1 MSDKQRSVLVVGP
14 SGMLYRT
21 MDALRERFGYRVR
34 YAFDPY
40 EAGNLIENSTFDVL
54 VFEVTPPYTA
64 ECRLVRE
71 LCSRPGH
78 LPVVLFAGPED
89 EEYVLDELAHGGFH
103 VVRWSAPLEE
113 FHRMLESAVA
123 RGHAAKKVA

>member
-14 SGMLYRT
+14 TGMLFRT
-21 MDALRERFGYRVR
+21 MEALKERFGYRVR

-40 EAGNLIENSTFDVL
+40 EAGNLIENTTYDVL

-64 ECRLVRE
+64 ECRLVRQ
-71 LCSRPGH
+71 LCSQPGH

-89 EEYVLDELAHGGFH
+89 EQYVLDELAQGGFH
-103 VVRWSAPLEE
+103 VVRWSSPLEE
-113 FHRMLESAVA
+113 FHRMLESAIT
-123 RGHAAKKVA
+123 RGRVSKVA

>member
-14 SGMLYRT
+14 TGMLFRT
-21 MDALRERFGYRVR
+21 MEALKERFGYRVR
-34 YAFDPY
+34 YAYDPY
-40 EAGNLIENSTFDVL
+40 EAGNLIENTHYDVL

-78 LPVVLFAGPED
+78 LPVLLFAGPED
-89 EEYVLDELAHGGFH
+89 EQYVLDELAAGGFNLA
-103 VVRWSAPLEE
+103 RWTTPLEE
-113 FHRMLESAVA
+113 FHRLLESAIA
-123 RGHAAKKVA
+123 RGRASKAA